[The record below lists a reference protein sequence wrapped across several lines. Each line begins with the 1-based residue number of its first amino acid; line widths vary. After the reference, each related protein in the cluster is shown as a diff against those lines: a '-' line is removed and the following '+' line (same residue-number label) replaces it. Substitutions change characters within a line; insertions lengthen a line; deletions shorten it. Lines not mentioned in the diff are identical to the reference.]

1 MTADLLKERD
11 HLNGAVSSS
20 PPTHH
25 AAPPY
30 SPLGGGGGGGGAEAG
45 DGAGG
50 GAGAPP
56 PPPPRPER
64 PASLTAGGVGK
75 SGGRHPRWLLCYQ
88 SSSAPCPG
96 SGGPH
101 SPSPP
106 MAPSQRRPPPPYP
119 ATPPAGRPASLPA
132 PLHRP
137 SAHGEF
143 VVSSDTSTRCILRL
157 AVRALPDGHRCRHCM
172 EMKWSWHDSRPARRG
187 ALACFLMDVGL
198 EAYSCLSF
206 VCRSFPVSFSWLF
219 AVRFP
224 WLAFIVLFF
233 ESLLMSVWLECSG
246 LSF

>member
-1 MTADLLKERD
+1 MLLLQTVCVCPAIVSDSAESAEWTVSALASDRLVLVCPADLLKERD

-30 SPLGGGGGGGGAEAG
+30 SPLGGGGGAEAA
-45 DGAGG
+45 DGAGA
-50 GAGAPP
+50 AGPPP

-64 PASLTAGGVGK
+64 PASLTASVGK

-106 MAPSQRRPPPPYP
+106 LAPSQRPPPPPYP
-119 ATPPAGRPASLPA
+119 ATPPAGRPVSLPA

-137 SAHGEF
+137 AAHGESAC
-143 VVSSDTSTRCILRL
+143 VLCPHGPHGS
-157 AVRALPDGHRCRHCM
+157 GM
-172 EMKWSWHDSRPARRG
+172 ARR
-187 ALACFLMDVGL
+187 
-198 EAYSCLSF
+198 
-206 VCRSFPVSFSWLF
+206 
-219 AVRFP
+219 
-224 WLAFIVLFF
+224 
-233 ESLLMSVWLECSG
+233 
-246 LSF
+246 